1 MNVRDGGIRLELPRF
16 HLWFGIL
23 LAYATLGN
31 VVGVFNIGFTVIGT
45 EGNLAGRV
53 YGAFGHANETA
64 ALIVCLLPAYI
75 ATAQSG
81 RRITA
86 LLWVLAGLTS
96 GTLLILTG
104 SRGALVSLAL
114 ATILGSYLC
123 ATSSHGVAPRLSRQD
138 RDACHKGRADDVREP
153 RHGESIR
160 QSVYFALCRAVLQRK
175 RSRRADIHALV
186 KT

>member
-1 MNVRDGGIRLELPRF
+1 LPPEKGNVQRLKSVGTI
-16 HLWFGIL
+16 WFGIL

-31 VVGVFNIGFTVIGT
+31 VVGVFNIGFTLIGT

-81 RRITA
+81 RRSSA

-114 ATILGSYLC
+114 A
-123 ATSSHGVAPRLSRQD
+123 SSHGVAPRLSRQD